1 LDKSFSSC
9 HSNLQAT
16 FTVHLDLFIFLISY
30 VVCSRDCH
38 GLPFLFQSRIALDL
52 PKYCISSHLLLTNFQ
67 SLNFA
72 CQSFSPKIFRFLK
85 NLDFII
91 LSIEAFQ
98 SHLLSLSTLKISP
111 ELLILLKCSAV
122 FGSVNTC
129 HTESDCISFQI
140 TFTLNVFAQTL
151 TISNSKKE
159 SFLSNG
165 GNLDSPAL
173 INNLVP
179 TRNPLS
185 SSQ

>member
-1 LDKSFSSC
+1 
-9 HSNLQAT
+9 
-16 FTVHLDLFIFLISY
+16 
-30 VVCSRDCH
+30 
-38 GLPFLFQSRIALDL
+38 LFQSHIALDL
-52 PKYCISSHLLLTNFQ
+52 PKYCISSHLLLTSFQ
-67 SLNFA
+67 FSSFT
-72 CQSFSPKIFRFLK
+72 CPSFSPKTFKFLK

-91 LSIEAFQ
+91 LFIEASQ
-98 SHLLSLSTLKISP
+98 PPQLSLSTLKISP

-185 SSQ
+185 FSP